1 MQDTDVSSFFAVMS
15 TAEFRERKEEFV
27 YHKEMLHSLGS
38 IRYCKAELFKDC
50 ILGTIR
56 LPQKNEQK
64 KAQLSFGFYLTGR
77 KVLFVEDEGKLKAW
91 IEKQTEMFRDVD
103 TPKQLLLRIMEHMI
117 EEDTLYFSH
126 MESELDKLEEE
137 IIRGAGSNNV
147 FFTSLT
153 KHRQKLSEFNIYYEQ
168 LIDIGELF
176 STSDFY
182 QSEQDAQGWDRFM
195 HRVERLQNHVHLLR
209 ENVLQIREL
218 YQSMQDARQNKIMGI
233 ITVVTTIFLPLT
245 LITGW
250 YGMNFVYMPELQWR
264 YGYFAVI
271 IISLFIVIAE
281 IVYFKRKSSFK

>member
-1 MQDTDVSSFFAVMS
+1 MQDIDVSSLFAVMS
-15 TAEFRERKEEFV
+15 TAEFREKKEQFA
-27 YHKEMLHSLGS
+27 YHKDMLHSLGS

-64 KAQLSFGFYLTGR
+64 KAQLSFGFYLTGM
-77 KVLFVEDEGKLKAW
+77 KVFFIEDEGKLKAW
-91 IEKQTEMFRDVD
+91 IDKQTEMFREVD

-137 IIRGAGSNNV
+137 ISGGAGRNNN

-168 LIDIGELF
+168 MIDIGELF
-176 STSDFY
+176 STCDFY
-182 QSEQDAQGWDRFM
+182 QSEQDTQGWDRFM

-218 YQSMQDARQNKIMGI
+218 YQSMQDARQNKTMAI
-233 ITVVTTIFLPLT
+233 ITIVTTIFLPLT

-271 IISLFIVIAE
+271 IGALIIVIAE
-281 IVYFKRKSSFK
+281 FIYFKKKKFF

>member
-1 MQDTDVSSFFAVMS
+1 MQYTDDSCFFAVMS
-15 TAEFRERKEEFV
+15 TAEFRERKEQFV

-38 IRYCKAELFKDC
+38 IRYCKAELIKDC

-64 KAQLSFGFYLTGR
+64 KAQLSFGFYLTGK
-77 KVLFVEDEGKLKAW
+77 KVVFIEDEGKLKAW
-91 IEKQTEMFRDVD
+91 IEKQTEMFQEVD

-117 EEDTLYFSH
+117 EKDTLYFSH
-126 MESELDKLEEE
+126 MEAELDKLEEE
-137 IIRGAGSNNV
+137 ISGEGGSNNN

-168 LIDIGELF
+168 LINIGELF
-176 STSDFY
+176 STCDFY
-182 QSEQDAQGWDRFM
+182 RSEQDTQGWDRFM

-233 ITVVTTIFLPLT
+233 ITIVTTIFLPLT

-271 IISLFIVIAE
+271 IGALIIVIAE
-281 IVYFKRKSSFK
+281 FIYFKKKKFF

>member
-103 TPKQLLLRIMEHMI
+103 TPKQLLLRIMDHMI

-137 IIRGAGSNNV
+137 IIRGAGSNNI

-182 QSEQDAQGWDRFM
+182 QSEQDTQGWDRFM

-281 IVYFKRKSSFK
+281 IVYFKKKKFF

>member
-1 MQDTDVSSFFAVMS
+1 MQDIDVSSLFAVMS
-15 TAEFRERKEEFV
+15 TAEFRERKEQFA

-77 KVLFVEDEGKLKAW
+77 KVFFVEDEGKLKTW
-91 IEKQTEMFRDVD
+91 IEKQTEIFQEVD

-126 MESELDKLEEE
+126 MEAELDKLEEE
-137 IIRGAGSNNV
+137 ISGKAGSNHN
-147 FFTSLT
+147 FFTSMT
-153 KHRQKLSEFNIYYEQ
+153 KHRQKLSEFHIYYEQ
-168 LIDIGELF
+168 LTDIAELF
-176 STSDFY
+176 STCDFY
-182 QSEQDAQGWDRFM
+182 QSEQDTQGWDRFM

-233 ITVVTTIFLPLT
+233 ITIVTSFFLPLT

-264 YGYFAVI
+264 YGYLAVI
-271 IISLFIVIAE
+271 IISLVIVIAE
-281 IVYFKRKSSFK
+281 IIYFKKKKFF

>member
-1 MQDTDVSSFFAVMS
+1 MQDTDVSYFFVVMS

-103 TPKQLLLRIMEHMI
+103 TPKQLLLRIMDHMI

-137 IIRGAGSNNV
+137 ISRGAGSNNI

-182 QSEQDAQGWDRFM
+182 QSEQDTQGWDRFM

-281 IVYFKRKSSFK
+281 IVYFKKKKFF

>member
-1 MQDTDVSSFFAVMS
+1 MQYTDDSCFFAVMS
-15 TAEFRERKEEFV
+15 TAEFRERKEQFV

-38 IRYCKAELFKDC
+38 IRYCKAELIKDC

-64 KAQLSFGFYLTGR
+64 KAQLSFGFYLTGK
-77 KVLFVEDEGKLKAW
+77 KVVFIEDEGKLKAW
-91 IEKQTEMFRDVD
+91 IEKQTEMFQEVD

-117 EEDTLYFSH
+117 EKDTLYFSH
-126 MESELDKLEEE
+126 MEAELDKLEEE
-137 IIRGAGSNNV
+137 ISGEGGSNTN

-168 LIDIGELF
+168 LINIGELF
-176 STSDFY
+176 STCDFY
-182 QSEQDAQGWDRFM
+182 RSEQDTQGWDRFM

-233 ITVVTTIFLPLT
+233 ITIVTTIFLPLT

-271 IISLFIVIAE
+271 IGALIIVIAE
-281 IVYFKRKSSFK
+281 FIYFKKKKFF

>member
-1 MQDTDVSSFFAVMS
+1 MQDTDVLSFFAVMS
-15 TAEFRERKEEFV
+15 TTEFREKKEQFT

-50 ILGTIR
+50 VLGTIR

-77 KVLFVEDEGKLKAW
+77 KVFFIEDEGKLKAW
-91 IEKQTEMFRDVD
+91 IDKQTEMFQEFD

-126 MESELDKLEEE
+126 MEAELDKLEEE
-137 IIRGAGSNNV
+137 ISRGVGRNNN

-153 KHRQKLSEFNIYYEQ
+153 KYRQKLSEFNIYYEQ

-176 STSDFY
+176 STCDFY
-182 QSEQDAQGWDRFM
+182 QSEQDTQGWDRFM

-218 YQSMQDARQNKIMGI
+218 YQSMQDARQNKIMVV
-233 ITVVTTIFLPLT
+233 ITIVTTIFLPLT

-271 IISLFIVIAE
+271 MISLVIVIAE
-281 IVYFKRKSSFK
+281 IIYFKWKKFF

>member
-64 KAQLSFGFYLTGR
+64 KAQLPFGFYLTGR
-77 KVLFVEDEGKLKAW
+77 KVFFVEDEGKLKTW
-91 IEKQTEMFRDVD
+91 IEKQTEIFQEVD

-126 MESELDKLEEE
+126 MEAELDKLEEE
-137 IIRGAGSNNV
+137 ISGKAGSNHN
-147 FFTSLT
+147 FFTSMT
-153 KHRQKLSEFNIYYEQ
+153 KHRQKLSEFHIYYEQ
-168 LIDIGELF
+168 LTDIAELF
-176 STSDFY
+176 STCDFY
-182 QSEQDAQGWDRFM
+182 QSEQDTQGWDRFM

-233 ITVVTTIFLPLT
+233 ITIVTSFFLPLT

-264 YGYFAVI
+264 YGYFVVI
-271 IISLFIVIAE
+271 IISLVIVIAE
-281 IVYFKRKSSFK
+281 IIYFKKKKFF

>member
-1 MQDTDVSSFFAVMS
+1 MQDIDVSSLFAVMS
-15 TAEFRERKEEFV
+15 TAEFRERKEQFA

-77 KVLFVEDEGKLKAW
+77 KVFFVEDDGKLKAW
-91 IEKQTEMFRDVD
+91 IEKQTEIFQEVD

-126 MESELDKLEEE
+126 MEAELDKLEEE
-137 IIRGAGSNNV
+137 ISGKAGSNQN
-147 FFTSLT
+147 FFTSMT
-153 KHRQKLSEFNIYYEQ
+153 KHRQKLSEFHIYYEQ
-168 LIDIGELF
+168 LTDIAELF
-176 STSDFY
+176 STCDFY
-182 QSEQDAQGWDRFM
+182 QSEQDTQGWDRFM

-233 ITVVTTIFLPLT
+233 ITIVTSFFLPLT

-250 YGMNFVYMPELQWR
+250 YGMNFAYMPELQWR
-264 YGYFAVI
+264 YGYIAVI

-281 IVYFKRKSSFK
+281 IVYFKKKKFF